1 MGHWGNMGSDGNSQ
15 QFLLQ
20 SPGNV
25 LTGSTNRNL
34 FYLTNEQTFSSNEI
48 FSLYCIPRVVAQN
61 ASLGW
66 NSSRFYGGIEGSD
79 NLYMYVKSISHGVT
93 FYYAKSLDQ
102 GSAVSADIGKSSVYT
117 A

>member
-1 MGHWGNMGSDGNSQ
+1 MCIRDR
-15 QFLLQ
+15 
-20 SPGNV
+20 
-25 LTGSTNRNL
+25 TNRNL

-48 FSLYCIPRVVAQN
+48 FSLYCIPRVVDQN
-61 ASLGW
+61 VGGW
-66 NSSRFYGGIEGSD
+66 NSTRFFGGIEGSD
-79 NLYMYVKSISHGVT
+79 NLYMYVKSITHGVT